1 VAAALGAWG
10 IFGEHGDQP
19 WGEFLVICA
28 VIAVA
33 ALAVFGWAVPRWAGS
48 AAAAR
53 AGLIL
58 AVLGILTIAVFWSGL
73 PPVLAAGGAVLG
85 WGARERV
92 AGKVAVG
99 LGVLALVLDLLVYVM
114 DMA

>member
-1 VAAALGAWG
+1 MRRGA
-10 IFGEHGDQP
+10 
-19 WGEFLVICA
+19 VRR
-28 VIAVA
+28 
-33 ALAVFGWAVPRWAGS
+33 WAVPRWAGS

-99 LGVLALVLDLLVYVM
+99 LGVLALVLDLLVYVT
-114 DMA
+114 DMT